1 MKTCIF
7 CRKYCFFQRMF
18 RYRFRFEGG
27 RYSQLSL
34 YTRIRINWPLKFS
47 LFKNHNPRKA
57 DQMLYKIYKGKRK
70 KSGESKRY
78 CSHDWFHPFRF
89 IVHMAGFILSGL
101 LFTWLVSSFQV
112 YCLFQIF
119 WFRINNKSE
128 GMKPVVYAGFSL
140 LACVLFPMP
149 NHQGSRAKI
158 LLSHS
163 YNGWK
168 HGSEGPNWHSILQ
181 CHKDSMALFKSS
193 IITMKNIESRIENR
207 ANANSEDTIK
217 WNRNFYS
224 LVICAIDYYG
234 RQVIGLWS
242 HIEDGS
248 IFDNDDL
255 KEGNFRELLKLMA
268 EMHCVKSVRIRC
280 FLVCIFSYFSVLQEN
295 TDQKNSEYGHIL
307 RSDIQQ
313 FGHTFKS
320 MF

>member
-1 MKTCIF
+1 MT
-7 CRKYCFFQRMF
+7 
-18 RYRFRFEGG
+18 
-27 RYSQLSL
+27 
-34 YTRIRINWPLKFS
+34 
-47 LFKNHNPRKA
+47 
-57 DQMLYKIYKGKRK
+57 
-70 KSGESKRY
+70 
-78 CSHDWFHPFRF
+78 
-89 IVHMAGFILSGL
+89 GFILSGL
-101 LFTWLVSSFQV
+101 LFTWLVSSFQVYCWHDWFHPFRFIVHMASFILSGLLFTWLVSSFHV

-128 GMKPVVYAGFSL
+128 GMKPVVYAVFSL

-255 KEGNFRELLKLMA
+255 KQENFRELLKLMA